1 MYNFIRISIN
11 TYVNL
16 RHTNS
21 KIIIMLKRFTTVKKN
36 ETSITKGKTRKFGL
50 LKTSILAT
58 VTLLLSKNVAQ
69 AQLTATGQIRERTE
83 ARGGFG
89 TLLKDNQRGAIHNTQ
104 RTRLNIGYT
113 GYRYKFYTA
122 LQDVR
127 VWGQDASTN
136 NRYTNANN
144 NGLMFHEAW
153 AELMLIDTIS
163 KIQNLS
169 LKMGRQE
176 IAYDDQKVMG
186 SLDWLQQARRH
197 DAIVLKYA
205 NKGWVADF
213 GAAFNQNRELLT
225 GTGFEGAP
233 AGYPAGT
240 NGLGQNYKSFQYAYI
255 GKKFYFGDLSF
266 LFFKDDFQKFE
277 GPLTAPTKYLEGIN
291 SRNTTGIYYNVN
303 PTRKLNLNGSIYH
316 QGGKDRFGKS
326 LDANLAS
333 ITATYQT
340 GRKLF
345 LGVGVDYL
353 SGTDEDKE
361 AGTTSN
367 QFDPLYGTPHKF
379 WGYMDFFYVA
389 SSFGEQGLLNYF
401 FKTKYVATDK
411 LMLNLDVHGF
421 ESAATLKGGADS
433 YLGTEIDLKVNY
445 KFTKLINLEFGYST
459 MLAKKTMA
467 SAAVKNV
474 TTPEL
479 DAHWAYLMLNFTP
492 NFMNTKKM

>member
-1 MYNFIRISIN
+1 M
-11 TYVNL
+11 L
-16 RHTNS
+16 HTNLNT
-21 KIIIMLKRFTTVKKN
+21 KIMLKITTAFQKIEGFKKG
-36 ETSITKGKTRKFGL
+36 TTRTIPFSKLFFLAMSLFVFGL
-50 LKTSILAT
+50 K
-58 VTLLLSKNVAQ
+58 VAN

-113 GYRYKFYTA
+113 GYRYKIYTS

-136 NRYTNANN
+136 NRTTNANN
-144 NGLMFHEAW
+144 NGVMFHEAW

-163 KIQNLS
+163 TIQNLS

-176 IAYDDQKVMG
+176 IAYDDQKVLG

-197 DAIVLKYA
+197 DALVLKYA

-213 GAAFNQNRELLT
+213 GVAFNQNRELLT
-225 GTGFEGAP
+225 GTTYEAYP
-233 AGYPAGT
+233 TGYPAGT
-240 NGLGQNYKSFQYAYI
+240 NGITHNYKSFQYAYI
-255 GKKFYFGDLSF
+255 GKKFFFGDLSF
-266 LFFKDDFQKFE
+266 LFFKDDFTKFS
-277 GPLTAPTKYLEGIN
+277 GAPTAPTYLEGVN
-291 SRNTTGIYYNVN
+291 SRNTTGIYYNIN
-303 PTRKLNLNGSIYH
+303 PTRKLNLNGSFYH
-316 QGGKDRFGKS
+316 QGGRDKFGKS

-345 LGVGVDYL
+345 LGAGVDYL
-353 SGTDEDKE
+353 SGTDEADE
-361 AGTTSN
+361 AGNTNN

-389 SSFGEQGLLNYF
+389 SGFGEQGLLNYY
-401 FKTKYVATDK
+401 FKTKYAATDK
-411 LMLNLDVHGF
+411 LMLNLDIHGF
-421 ESAATLKGGADS
+421 ESAAKLNGGLDS
-433 YLGTEIDLKVNY
+433 YLGTEVDLKANY
-445 KFTKLINLEFGYST
+445 KFTKLINLEFGYSI

-474 TTPEL
+474 TSPEL
-479 DAHWAYLMLNFTP
+479 DAHWAYLMLNITP
-492 NFMNTKKM
+492 NFLNTKKM